1 MKPFRAPKET
11 LGNLG
16 AEVAA
21 TVIAAAADVALIVD
35 TEGVI
40 RDVAFDSEELARE
53 GYETWSGQRWTA
65 TVTPES
71 RPKVEAMLREAAAK
85 ATPRRR
91 HVNHIAPG
99 GPDVPIL
106 YTAVQVGPKGRVVA
120 VGRDLR
126 PIAAL
131 QQKLVDAQQAM
142 ERDYA
147 RLRQLET
154 RYRLLFQMSVE
165 AVLIV
170 DANTQRI
177 IEANPAAGQLLGKA
191 ARRLIGRGFPDG
203 FDPDG
208 TAAIHALLMRVRS
221 MGRGEDVRV
230 RLAGGQRDFLVSA
243 SLVRQD
249 TTSLFLVRLSP
260 AVTESPGLLVP
271 NNRLALIKII
281 ESVPEGFV
289 VTNLDGR
296 ITMANP
302 AFLDLVSLPTE
313 DQVRGESLER
323 WLGRPGVDLNVLSAN
338 LREHGSVRLF
348 ATTLRDEYGNTTDVE
363 VSAVQVL
370 KVEDPCFGFTI
381 RNVGRRPTAEARG
394 MRELPR
400 SVEQLT
406 ELVGRVS
413 LKDLVRET
421 TDVIER
427 LCIEAALELTNDNRA
442 SAAEILGLSRQS
454 LYTKLRRYGMG
465 EPGPEADKEP

>member
-1 MKPFRAPKET
+1 MKPFSAPRDT

-21 TVIAAAADVALIVD
+21 TVIAAAADVALVVD
-35 TEGVI
+35 AEGVI
-40 RDVAFDSEELARE
+40 HDVAFESEELARE
-53 GYETWSGQRWTA
+53 GYDIWSGQPWAA
-65 TVTPES
+65 TVTSDS

-91 HVNHIAPG
+91 HVNQTAPG
-99 GPDVPIL
+99 RPDLPIL
-106 YTAVQVGPKGRVVA
+106 YTAVQVGNDGRVLA

-131 QQKLVDAQQAM
+131 QQKLLDAQQAM

-154 RYRLLFQMSVE
+154 RYRLLFQMSAE

-170 DANTQRI
+170 DAATQRI
-177 IEANPAAGQLLGKA
+177 VEANPAAGQLLGKT
-191 ARRLIGRGFPDG
+191 ARRLVGRGFPEG

-208 TAAIHALLMRVRS
+208 MAAAHALLLRVRS

-230 RLAGGQRDFLVSA
+230 RLAGSQRDFVISA

-249 TTSLFLVRLSP
+249 TSSLFLIRLTPVVPDSKGIDLP
-260 AVTESPGLLVP
+260 ANKRAIVDVV
-271 NNRLALIKII
+271 

-289 VTNLDGR
+289 VTGLDGR

-302 AFLDLVSLPTE
+302 AFLDLVAMAAE
-313 DQVRGESLER
+313 EQVRGESLER
-323 WLGRPGVDLNVLSAN
+323 WLGRPGVDLSVLSAN

-370 KVEDPCFGFTI
+370 NAEDPFFGFTI
-381 RNVGRRPTAEARG
+381 RNISRRATADLRT

-400 SVEQLT
+400 SIEQLT

-427 LCIEAALELTNDNRA
+427 LCIEAALDLTNDNRA

-454 LYTKLRRYGMG
+454 LYTKLRRYGLG
-465 EPGPEADKEP
+465 ETAAGEE